1 MENLMNIPRS
11 KPAAGLAAAL
21 VLAAAASSVQA
32 DPAHKWRIEFDGRS
46 TEDGTVVLRLN
57 PINGKSIDVE
67 TRVPARSD
75 DAHVATAVA
84 DSLKLSLGDRYRVQ
98 TDDNNDV
105 ILSSGGDGPKF
116 DLSLTRSTLTGIE
129 VDIEQE

>member
-1 MENLMNIPRS
+1 MHIARS
-11 KPAAGLAAAL
+11 RPLAALGAAL
-21 VLAAAASSVQA
+21 LLAAVAGTAQA
-32 DPAHKWRIEFDGRS
+32 EPSHKWRIEFDGRS
-46 TEDGTVVLRLN
+46 TEDGAIVLRLN

-98 TDDNNDV
+98 TDDEDDV
-105 ILSSGGDGPKF
+105 ILSTGSDGPKF
-116 DLSLTRSTLTGIE
+116 DLSVARSTLTGVQ
-129 VDIEQE
+129 VDIDPE